1 MKLKEKKY
9 FDYFEN
15 GLSSTSYVGYSGR
28 FVAVADS
35 FFQIF
40 LSI

>member
-15 GLSSTSYVGYSGR
+15 GLSITSYFGYSER
-28 FVAVADS
+28 FVTVADS